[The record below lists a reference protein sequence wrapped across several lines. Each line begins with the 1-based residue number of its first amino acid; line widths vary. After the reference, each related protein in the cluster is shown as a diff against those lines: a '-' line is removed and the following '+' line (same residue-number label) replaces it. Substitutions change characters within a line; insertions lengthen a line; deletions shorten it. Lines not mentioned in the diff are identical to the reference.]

1 MPDAEGRL
9 ITDGSAD
16 TALELAVSTLW
27 FADGRALDNAD
38 LVATILPPPAK
49 AARGRQGDELLFL
62 FDPTGTGTPDL
73 CREVR
78 EVVTEVYW
86 STVGSVTTALRRAAS
101 ITNHYLFEHNLNSEP
116 SRRCY
121 GGLACAVLRDED
133 LFLLQAG
140 PAWAC
145 ILQAGKLQCFPDEEK
160 LAHLG
165 IGPVADVRLHHVFA
179 AIGDTLLLASPA
191 LLRAAG
197 RDGLL
202 RVLPRDEV
210 GGVVAGLRQLGADV
224 DFAALLARWE
234 RAPRV
239 VESERREPR
248 RVNRSGIPSPVPK
261 VSSRPRGL
269 REPVQPGQ
277 PVSQER
283 AVKSGFGVGEESPD
297 RTPKA
302 RRSALGLDVRRKL
315 KGGLHYVIRGLGQ
328 VWHLVAAVGAGM
340 GALGKWLIGA
350 AGTTVRGML
359 PGAERKTYR
368 RVGRRPPPEENR
380 TVLIAVAVGVPV
392 LVIGVVVAAHLM
404 FAAESRFHGVMEQAE
419 EHIAL
424 AQAAGVDSGD
434 ARAHWERALQ
444 RIETAATLQPN
455 DASAPALREQAQGAL
470 DQLDRIQ
477 RLTLT
482 QLADFGSSNVERRLV
497 FSDQALFVLD
507 SRDGWGARVPLHRTD
522 TGAESEN
529 VVVLVRTGQ
538 QIGGEE
544 VDRLVDCAWADREGG
559 RQSGALLVLEED
571 GGLMSYDPAWG
582 SESGAP
588 QLTRLELSASEPG
601 RPVAAGTYEGQFYVL
616 DGAENGGQIWRY
628 RPQGNAYPQPPEPYF
643 ATPPDRGLDDAVDM
657 AIDGHIYVLYGD
669 GTVEKF
675 LGGERQQFEIQGVPG
690 GIGEIAGLA
699 VDRRGSGAVYVAD
712 RSNDRIVELYPDGR
726 FKAQLLAEE
735 AFGALE
741 ALAVSEAERR
751 LYVLDE
757 GRLYAASLP

>member
-9 ITDGSAD
+9 ITDDSAD
-16 TALELAVSTLW
+16 TARELAVSTLW
-27 FADGRALDNAD
+27 FADGRVLDNAD

-49 AARGRQGDELLFL
+49 VARGRQGDELLFL
-62 FDPTGTGTPDL
+62 FDPTGTGTPEL

-101 ITNHYLFEHNLNSEP
+101 VINHCLFEHNLNSRP

-121 GGLACAVLRDED
+121 GGLACAVLRGED

-140 PAWAC
+140 AAWAC
-145 ILQAGKLQCFPDEEK
+145 ILQAGKVQCFPHEEK

-165 IGPVADVRLHHVFA
+165 IGPVADVRLHHVFT

-202 RVLPRDEV
+202 RVLPRDKV
-210 GGVVAGLRQLGADV
+210 GDVVAGLRQLGADV
-224 DFAALLARWE
+224 DFTALVARWE
-234 RAPRV
+234 RAPGA
-239 VESERREPR
+239 VESEGRAPR
-248 RVNRSGIPSPVPK
+248 GVSRSGIPSPVPK
-261 VSSRPRGL
+261 AWSKPREV
-269 REPVQPGQ
+269 REPVEPAP
-277 PVSQER
+277 PVSRKR
-283 AVKSGFGVGEESPD
+283 AVKAGAGVSEESLS
-297 RTPKA
+297 RAPKA
-302 RRSALGLDVRRKL
+302 RPSAVALDVGRKL
-315 KGGLHYVIRGLGQ
+315 EGGLRQVVGGLGK
-328 VWHLVAAVGAGM
+328 VWHLVAALGAGM

-350 AGTTVRGML
+350 MGTTIREML
-359 PGAERKTYR
+359 PGGERKTYR
-368 RVGRRPPPEENR
+368 RVPRRTPPEENR
-380 TVLIAVAVGVPV
+380 AVLIAVAVGILL
-392 LVIGVVVAAHLM
+392 LVIGVVVAAHLK
-404 FAAESRFHGVMEQAE
+404 FAAASRFHGVVKQAE

-424 AQAAGVDSGD
+424 AQAAGVDSEA

-455 DASAPALREQAQGAL
+455 DASTQVLREQAQDAL
-470 DQLDRIQ
+470 DQLDRIR

-497 FSDQALFVLD
+497 FSDRGLFVLD
-507 SRDGWGARVPLHRTD
+507 SRDGWGAGVPLDRAD
-522 TGAESEN
+522 ADAESEDA
-529 VVVLVRTGQ
+529 VVLVRTGQ

-571 GGLMSYDPAWG
+571 GGLMSYDPAWR

-588 QLTRLELSASEPG
+588 QLTRLKLSVSKHG

-616 DGAENGGQIWRY
+616 DGAESGGQIWRY
-628 RPQGNAYPQPPEPYF
+628 RPQGNAYPRPPEPYF
-643 ATPPDRGLDDAVDM
+643 ATPPDRGLEDAVDM

-675 LGGERQQFEIQGVPG
+675 LGGERQQFEIQDVPG
-690 GIGEIAGLA
+690 GIEEIAGLA
-699 VDRRGSGAVYVAD
+699 VDRRGSGTVYVAD

-735 AFGALE
+735 AFEALE

-751 LYVLDE
+751 LYVLDG